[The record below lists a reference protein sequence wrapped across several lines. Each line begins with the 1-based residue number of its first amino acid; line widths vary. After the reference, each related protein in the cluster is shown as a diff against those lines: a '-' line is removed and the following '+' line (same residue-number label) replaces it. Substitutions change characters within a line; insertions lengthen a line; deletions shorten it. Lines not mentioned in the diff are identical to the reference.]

1 MKCCSDN
8 NFVWSRRFCAAFS
21 LPETAAALIILAIV
35 CTGIVIV
42 FDNSIISAAN
52 SALRMQAFEVAQK
65 NMERL
70 LASSSVKESVEYGF
84 SEEYPAIEWQSI
96 VETFFEPTTSRLWAK
111 AVCSAD
117 YIDSDGRQQKV
128 ELTNWITDLTQQQ
141 VLELIG
147 IKQPQQP
154 AGQEPEISFCGMP
167 LSVLSKMP
175 PDEFWQFIRNCPDFS
190 F

>member
-8 NFVWSRRFCAAFS
+8 NFIWSRRAAFS
-21 LPETAAALIILAIV
+21 LPETAAALVILALV
-35 CTGIVIV
+35 CTSIVIV
-42 FDNSIISAAN
+42 FDRSITSAAD
-52 SALRMQAFEVAQK
+52 SALRMQAFEVAQG

-70 LASSSVKESVEYGF
+70 LASSSVKESVEYGS
-84 SEEYPAIEWQSI
+84 SEEYPAIEWQSA
-96 VETFFEPTTSRLWAK
+96 VETFFEPITSRLWAR

-128 ELTNWITDLTQQQ
+128 ELANWVTDLTQQQ

-147 IKQPQQP
+147 LKPLQQP
-154 AGQEPEISFCGMP
+154 AGQESESSFCGTP
-167 LSVLSKMP
+167 LSVLNKMP
-175 PDEFWQFIRNCPDFS
+175 ADEFWQFVRNCPDFS